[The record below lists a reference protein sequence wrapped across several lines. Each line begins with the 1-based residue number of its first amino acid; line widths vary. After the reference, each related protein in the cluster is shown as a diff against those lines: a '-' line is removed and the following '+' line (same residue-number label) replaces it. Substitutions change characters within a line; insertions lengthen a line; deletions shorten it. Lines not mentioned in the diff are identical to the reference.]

1 MHEVEFIYWYKLS
14 LKSKIAWNSPKKIL
28 YLCKAAYTS
37 PSSYF
42 IPSNALIDEIIYSEY
57 FLLGPVCIVSGLFHV
72 PRG

>member
-1 MHEVEFIYWYKLS
+1 MQTVFKF
-14 LKSKIAWNSPKKIL
+14 KNCMKFTKKIL

-42 IPSNALIDEIIYSEY
+42 RPSNALMDEIIYSED
-57 FLLGPVCIVSGLFHV
+57 FLLGPVCIISGLLHV